1 MLCIYKI
8 PIANTKTKNK
18 KQTKKCKG
26 RIVAVNSLISGIAI
40 IRNIRSDFI
49 TII

>member
-18 KQTKKCKG
+18 QNAKEELLLLV
-26 RIVAVNSLISGIAI
+26 VAL
-40 IRNIRSDFI
+40 
-49 TII
+49 